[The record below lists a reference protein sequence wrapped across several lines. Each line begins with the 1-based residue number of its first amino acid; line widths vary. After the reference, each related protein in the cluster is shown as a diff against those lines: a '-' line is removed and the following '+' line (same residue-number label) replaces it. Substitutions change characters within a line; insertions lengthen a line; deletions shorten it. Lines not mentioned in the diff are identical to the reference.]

1 MLISI
6 DQHKTP
12 SDIKLGVLRQLML
25 WKGPWLPESETHV
38 RRLPQDSTWEEALRS
53 LRDRLLNLRTMRPDI
68 ERLSRLW
75 VKQNEN
81 FYCYM
86 ERWFDLLD
94 CLPANLRDAGFL
106 FPLVHAN
113 KNLHPNAAEMI
124 LDRAT
129 EFCEKKLIGD
139 DWKTNPTEFHRFV
152 VDEVVDDE
160 GQHSHS

>member
-12 SDIKLGVLRQLML
+12 SDIQLGVLRQLML

-53 LRDRLLNLRTMRPDI
+53 LRDRLLNIRTMRPDI

-86 ERWFDLLD
+86 ERWFDLWD
-94 CLPANLRDAGFL
+94 CIMPTVRCGNIFMSSMYRVHIKSLKCNLS
-106 FPLVHAN
+106 HC
-113 KNLHPNAAEMI
+113 I
-124 LDRAT
+124 
-129 EFCEKKLIGD
+129 CE
-139 DWKTNPTEFHRFV
+139 TSP
-152 VDEVVDDE
+152 
-160 GQHSHS
+160 